1 LEHVGSGTYEC
12 DFDTSAW
19 HEGDYTIR
27 VEAKATG
34 FIAELTT
41 FAIESVEPAVEE
53 PDEPSWWEAQ
63 GPTITGAVI
72 VLAVIAIA
80 AVYMYGRKT

>member
-1 LEHVGSGTYEC
+1 
-12 DFDTSAW
+12 AW

-34 FIAELTT
+34 FLAELTT
-41 FAIESVEPAVEE
+41 FAIESVEPFVEE
-53 PDEPSWWEAQ
+53 EEEPGFWESQ

-80 AVYMYGRKT
+80 YVYMSQRKT